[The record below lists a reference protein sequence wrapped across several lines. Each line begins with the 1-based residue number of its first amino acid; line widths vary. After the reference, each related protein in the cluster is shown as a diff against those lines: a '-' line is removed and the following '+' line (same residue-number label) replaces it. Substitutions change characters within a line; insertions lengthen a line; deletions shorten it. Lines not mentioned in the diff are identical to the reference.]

1 MQTDYKKNNIIIGS
15 GEPGG
20 KGRGLIFIQKI
31 IDENINKN
39 FYPGINIDIPKFTL
53 LNTNVFDDFIKRNNL
68 LEKALSVTDDT
79 SIAVHFQKASLPT
92 EIVGELRALIQKL
105 HTPLA
110 VRSSSMLEDSLAE
123 PFAGI
128 YETKMVAN
136 NSPFIDDRIRILN
149 EAIKLVY
156 SSVFFKKA
164 KDYFKATKHNIE
176 EEKMA
181 VVIQEVAG
189 KRHYDRFYPEISGVA
204 RSFNYYPTG
213 RAKPEHGVV
222 QLALGLGKTIVDGG
236 IAWNYSPAFPKISS
250 PFSSISELMKKT
262 QAKFW
267 AINMGPVFAYD
278 PTKETEYMFELNL
291 KEAEYDGT
299 LNYIAST
306 YDRASDKITMGIGND
321 GPRILNFSQLLHLD
335 EFGFNRF
342 ISDILRI
349 SEHEVDCPV
358 EIEFAMTYDKPNDKM
373 NFHFLQLRPMFVSK
387 EIVDITD
394 EDLHSKNNLL
404 SSDKVLGNGIVDDI
418 YDIVYVKND
427 IFDISDTQEI
437 ALEIESINRSLITK
451 STKAVFMGF
460 GRWGSSDRWLGIPV
474 NWGQISSAKAIVEL
488 TLPNLNVDLSQGSH
502 FFHNLISFKVSYFSV
517 QHDSDFIIDWKW
529 IETQKVIEDLKYVRH
544 IRLERPL
551 KIRVDG
557 RKSKGV
563 IQK

>member
-236 IAWNYSPAFPKISS
+236 IAWNYTPAYPRISA
-250 PFSSISELMKKT
+250 PFSGMSDILKNT
-262 QAKFW
+262 QTKFW
-267 AINMGPVFAYD
+267 AVNMGPIFIYD
-278 PTKETEYMFELNL
+278 PIKETEYLIESSLQ
-291 KEAEYDGT
+291 EAEYDDT
-299 LNYIAST
+299 LKYIAST
-306 YDRASDKITMGIGND
+306 YNSSSDKLILGTGTD
-321 GPRILNFSQLLHLD
+321 GPRVLNFAPLLQLD
-335 EFGFNRF
+335 DFGFNNYMK
-342 ISDILRI
+342 DLLRI
-349 SEHEVDCPV
+349 CEDTLGNPV
-358 EIEFAMTYDKPNDKM
+358 EIEFAMTYNKSNNKM
-373 NFHFLQLRPMFVSK
+373 HFDLLQLRPMMVSK
-387 EIVDITD
+387 DIIEISDK
-394 EDLHSKNNLL
+394 DLYSDDNLL
-404 SSDKVLGNGIVDDI
+404 ASDKALGNGFDNDVL
-418 YDIVYVKND
+418 DIVFVKKD
-427 IFDISDTQEI
+427 TFDISKTQQI
-437 ALEIESINRSLITK
+437 ANEIELTNKNLLLNK
-451 STKAVFMGF
+451 KKALFIGF
-460 GRWGSSDRWLGIPV
+460 GRWGGSDKWLGIPV
-474 NWGQISSAKAIVEL
+474 NWGQISCAKAIVEL
-488 TLPNLNVDLSQGSH
+488 TLPDINVDLSQGSH
-502 FFHNLISFKVSYFSV
+502 FFHNLISFNVSYFSI
-517 QHDSDFIIDWKW
+517 HHNSDFKIDWEWMGK
-529 IETQKVIEDLKYVRH
+529 QKVIEDLEYVKH
-544 IRLERPL
+544 IELDKPL
-551 KIRVDG
+551 NILIDG
-557 RKSKGV
+557 KKSRGIIK
-563 IQK
+563 K

>member
-1 MQTDYKKNNIIIGS
+1 
-15 GEPGG
+15 
-20 KGRGLIFIQKI
+20 
-31 IDENINKN
+31 
-39 FYPGINIDIPKFTL
+39 
-53 LNTNVFDDFIKRNNL
+53 
-68 LEKALSVTDDT
+68 
-79 SIAVHFQKASLPT
+79 
-92 EIVGELRALIQKL
+92 
-105 HTPLA
+105 
-110 VRSSSMLEDSLAE
+110 
-123 PFAGI
+123 
-128 YETKMVAN
+128 
-136 NSPFIDDRIRILN
+136 
-149 EAIKLVY
+149 
-156 SSVFFKKA
+156 
-164 KDYFKATKHNIE
+164 
-176 EEKMA
+176 
-181 VVIQEVAG
+181 
-189 KRHYDRFYPEISGVA
+189 
-204 RSFNYYPTG
+204 
-213 RAKPEHGVV
+213 
-222 QLALGLGKTIVDGG
+222 
-236 IAWNYSPAFPKISS
+236 
-250 PFSSISELMKKT
+250 
-262 QAKFW
+262 
-267 AINMGPVFAYD
+267 
-278 PTKETEYMFELNL
+278 MFELNL